1 MHPDPVA
8 MPKNR
13 CRLVRLTR
21 TALLLTVVAF
31 TFSALAANAFAAS
44 RANKPRQATHSS
56 QKSKPT
62 KQAHAA
68 GTVPA
73 QGMFDSCDL
82 SNGVS
87 ACEQDLLQMHQA
99 GLQVVVMSAQWDTMD
114 EISQYATYAQSIG
127 MSVMWELDDPGYW
140 GGAWI
145 GSSAAADWSSFS
157 SACGCTAT
165 DQVLDYMINWLS
177 ALPAT
182 YGYYAADDSTLE
194 PNQAAGLRQ
203 YVDQIKSVDSTHMVM
218 VGSAQGQGTTYY
230 SSGATIGNEIYPET
244 TRSLM
249 PAAQNLATWQA
260 VQQSVTQDQRA
271 ATQQGTSSAFI
282 LQSFSF
288 GDNLSDGEAVGACTA
303 SMSQA
308 QCASR
313 LQFPSASVEL
323 QLRNDALQYA
333 HPALILWYTYAQ
345 ASQGSHWGDLTS
357 VVKAQYPISASAAR
371 AKQAAR
377 KAAARRQA
385 AARRNSSGHAL
396 AA

>member
-1 MHPDPVA
+1 

-13 CRLVRLTR
+13 CSLTRLTR
-21 TALLLTVVAF
+21 TALLLITIAVF
-31 TFSALAANAFAAS
+31 SSALTANAFAAS
-44 RANKPRQATHSS
+44 RANKPRKATHSS
-56 QKSKPT
+56 QKSKAT
-62 KQAHAA
+62 KKAHDS

-73 QGMFDSCDL
+73 QGMFDGCDL
-82 SNGVS
+82 SNSVS
-87 ACEQDLLQMHQA
+87 ACEQDLVQMHQA
-99 GLQVVVMSAQWDTMD
+99 GMQVVVMSAQWDTMD
-114 EISQYATYAQSIG
+114 EISQYAAYAQSIG

-145 GSSAAADWSSFS
+145 GASAAADWTSFS
-157 SACGCTAT
+157 TACGCTAT
-165 DQVLDYMINWLS
+165 NQVLDYMIQWLS

-194 PNQAAGLRQ
+194 PGQAAGLTQ
-203 YVDQIKSVDSTHMVM
+203 YVNQIKSVDPNHMVM

-249 PAAQNLATWQA
+249 PAGQNLAVWQS

-282 LQSFSF
+282 LQAFSF
-288 GDNLSDGEAVGACTA
+288 GDNLSDGEAVGACNA

-308 QCASR
+308 QCAGR

-333 HPALILWYTYAQ
+333 HPKLILWYTYNQ
-345 ASQGSHWGDLTS
+345 ASQGNHWTDLTS
-357 VVKAQYPISASAAR
+357 VVKAQYPVSASAAR
-371 AKQAAR
+371 AKKTAR
-377 KAAARRQA
+377 KASRKHAAR
-385 AARRNSSGHAL
+385 RRNSSGHAL
-396 AA
+396 AV

>member
-1 MHPDPVA
+1 MHPDPVD

-21 TALLLTVVAF
+21 TALLLTAVAF
-31 TFSALAANAFAAS
+31 IFSALTANAFAAS
-44 RANKPRQATHSS
+44 RANKPRKATHASH
-56 QKSKPT
+56 KSKAT
-62 KQAHAA
+62 QKAHDS
-68 GTVPA
+68 GTVPT
-73 QGMFDSCDL
+73 QGMFDSCNL
-82 SNGVS
+82 SNEVS
-87 ACEQDLLQMHQA
+87 TCEQDLLQMHQA
-99 GLQVVVMSAQWDTMD
+99 GLQVVVMSAEWDTLD

-157 SACGCTAT
+157 TACGCTAT
-165 DQVLDYMINWLS
+165 DQVLDYMINWLA

-194 PNQAAGLRQ
+194 PNQAAGLQQ
-203 YVDQIKSVDSTHMVM
+203 YVEQIKSVDPNHMVM

-249 PAAQNLATWQA
+249 PADQNLAIWQS

-282 LQSFSF
+282 LQAFSF

-323 QLRNDALQYA
+323 QLRNAALQYA
-333 HPALILWYTYAQ
+333 HPKLILWYTYAQ
-345 ASQGSHWGDLTS
+345 ASEGNHWGDLTS
-357 VVKAQYPISASAAR
+357 VVKAQYPVTASAAR
-371 AKQAAR
+371 AKKTAH
-377 KAAARRQA
+377 KASRRH
-385 AARRNSSGHAL
+385 SSGHAL
-396 AA
+396 TV